1 MNTEENKNNQSSPAT
16 AYLNRDLS
24 WIEFN
29 RRVLKE
35 AQDPDNPL
43 MERARFLAIVSSNLD
58 EFISVRVAGIQD
70 QIRAGYTKKDFT
82 GYTPSGL
89 YKRLIKRVTKIV
101 ADQYRIFRDIS
112 RSLHKEGIV
121 FVDYEDL
128 THAQEQSIEQYY
140 RDIIYPVLTPMA
152 VDQSRPF
159 PLVHSQ
165 FIYLAVVLTRKN
177 GLEEEPFLLFCKFHL
192 ICQDVSR
199 YHTGLIVRNGS
210 SYL

>member
-70 QIRAGYTKKDFT
+70 QIRAGYTKKISLAT
-82 GYTPSGL
+82 PLPGYTNVSSSELPKLLPTNTGFSVIFHGVC
-89 YKRLIKRVTKIV
+89 IKKVSFLWIM
-101 ADQYRIFRDIS
+101 RI
-112 RSLHKEGIV
+112 SLMHKN
-121 FVDYEDL
+121 
-128 THAQEQSIEQYY
+128 S
-140 RDIIYPVLTPMA
+140 P
-152 VDQSRPF
+152 
-159 PLVHSQ
+159 
-165 FIYLAVVLTRKN
+165 
-177 GLEEEPFLLFCKFHL
+177 
-192 ICQDVSR
+192 
-199 YHTGLIVRNGS
+199 
-210 SYL
+210 